1 MEHPPRPPLGPHVV
15 LLGAGA
21 TNWFSLF
28 PPENSLFDKTNSLF
42 RGVGNSK
49 LKPHDISR
57 LGGFDPAYSRPNPR
71 NSLFFPC

>member
-1 MEHPPRPPLGPHVV
+1 M
-15 LLGAGA
+15 
-21 TNWFSLF
+21 NWFSLF
-28 PPENSLFDKTNSLF
+28 PPENSLFDQTNSLF

-49 LKPHDISR
+49 LKPHDISG